1 MRLSVVIP
9 TRDRR
14 EELLRT
20 LRALERQRDPGGG
33 FEVVVVDNGSGD
45 GSLEAAG
52 EVASGSAVP
61 IRAISEPRPGPAAAR
76 NAGVEAARGEV
87 ILFLGDDTEPSGDDL
102 LGAHAALHAAAGDP
116 GYGVLGRVVWSDR
129 QEVTPLMAWLEG
141 GFQFDYGSLS
151 PGLVAPSRAFWTAH
165 VSVARE
171 LFERSGGFDT
181 RFPYAAVE
189 DVELGR
195 RLEEL
200 GGRLDYRPDLLV
212 THTHPIELDGSL
224 ERSRRVGRS
233 AALLYELHPGWDDP
247 GLARPEGAAWLAL
260 RSATPLWRALAAAPA
275 AGIRETGW
283 RRLHQAAYARGFRE
297 GPPPQSGRSGAA

>member
-14 EELLRT
+14 EELLHT
-20 LRALERQRDPGGG
+20 LRALQRQRDPGGG
-33 FEVVVVDNGSGD
+33 FEVVVVDNGSSD
-45 GSLEAAG
+45 GTLEAAR
-52 EVASGSAVP
+52 ELASGSAVP
-61 IRAISEPRPGPAAAR
+61 MSAISEPRPGPAAAR
-76 NAGVEAARGEV
+76 NAGVEAASGEV
-87 ILFLGDDTEPSGDDL
+87 ILFLGDDTEPGDERL
-102 LGAHAALHAAAGDP
+102 LAAHAELHGAAGDHR
-116 GYGVLGRVVWSDR
+116 YGVLGRVAWSAR
-129 QEVTPLMAWLEG
+129 QTVTPLMEWLEG

-151 PGLVAPSRAFWTAH
+151 AGTVAPSRAFWTAH
-165 VSVARE
+165 VSVSRD
-171 LFERSGGFDT
+171 LFERSGGFDV

-200 GGRLDYRPDLLV
+200 GGRLDYHPELV
-212 THTHPIELDGSL
+212 VMHTHPTELEGSI

-233 AALLYELHPGWDDP
+233 AALLYELHPDWDDP
-247 GLARPEGAAWLAL
+247 GLARPEGAAWTAL

-275 AGIRETGW
+275 GPMRGAGW

-297 GPPPQSGRSGAA
+297 GPPEGRSV